1 MATSRC
7 ILYKGDKVMNL
18 YQVEITTDADLVTIT
33 VNADDENEAVSIGLG
48 MFDAGQLDTVGSSIV
63 NIAAFPAC
71 M

>member
-1 MATSRC
+1 
-7 ILYKGDKVMNL
+7 MNL
-18 YQVEITTDADLVTIT
+18 YQVEIITDADLVTIT

-63 NIAAFPAC
+63 IIAAFPAC

>member
-1 MATSRC
+1 
-7 ILYKGDKVMNL
+7 MNL
-18 YQVEITTDADLVTIT
+18 YQVEITTDADFVSIT
-33 VNADDENEAVSIGLG
+33 VNADDEYEFILIGFC